1 MHKWTEEVKI
11 ALKNHFKKYLAQRKT
26 PRQLD
31 CLNAVKKE
39 TSLKK
44 ISWGQVKHAITNLNA
59 TESRRLKNHLN
70 KYGW

>member
-44 ISWGQVKHAITNLNA
+44 SLGGRSNMQLRI
-59 TESRRLKNHLN
+59 
-70 KYGW
+70 